1 MRKTA
6 DQRRREIVEAVL
18 RLSAEVGPDRLGTSA
33 VARAVGLTQPAIFRH
48 FPTTEDLWV
57 AVAEHV
63 AAELRLTWGA
73 VPVSPAGPEGAL
85 RALVRAHMD
94 EVAREPAI
102 LAIVFSH
109 ELRVANERLAVVFR
123 GLMAELGERLATLA
137 AAFGERLRVGHADAA
152 RLLLALVQGTA
163 LRWSLSGRG
172 FDLAGEVDR
181 LLDLQLCGLLW
192 PSSEPD
198 P

>member
-1 MRKTA
+1 MRKSA
-6 DQRRREIVEAVL
+6 DARRREIVEAVL
-18 RLSAEVGPDRLGTSA
+18 RLSAELGPDRLGTAA
-33 VARAVGLTQPAIFRH
+33 VARSVGLTQPAIFRH
-48 FPTTEDLWV
+48 FPTRDDLWI

-63 AAELRLTWGA
+63 AGELRRTWDGA
-73 VPVSPAGPEGAL
+73 GVSSGGPEDAL
-85 RALVRAHMD
+85 RALLRAHMD

-109 ELRVANERLAVVFR
+109 ELRVGNRRLAEVFR
-123 GLMAELGERLATLA
+123 ALMAELSERLAALA
-137 AAFGERLRVGHADAA
+137 AGFGDRLRVGPADAA

-172 FDLAGEVDR
+172 FDLAAEVDR
-181 LLDLQLCGLLW
+181 LLDLQLCGLLR
-192 PSSEPD
+192 PPSEPD